1 MAKVFKVVSTD
12 DGPGT
17 SDKQCVTDLKKCV
30 LCQEETTEKLVCP
43 AYSTGGAGYKTLT
56 QNLIAFDKISCLPRT
71 LQISQLDEGQGI
83 ETTFRLHQAKWH
95 DSCRLQ

>member
-17 SDKQCVTDLKKCV
+17 SDKQCVTDWKKCV
-30 LCQEETTEKLVCP
+30 LCQEGTTEKHLYVLP
-43 AYSTGGAGYKTLT
+43 ILHVIKTLA

-71 LQISQLDEGQGI
+71 L
-83 ETTFRLHQAKWH
+83 TR
-95 DSCRLQ
+95 